1 MDTITSRPSFEST
14 PSLETPLVDEALDAV
29 RERAQQPMDADVLA
43 LKAEVSRL
51 QESVA
56 LITEQSRDLMLR
68 PVRDRP
74 LTALLGVAAFA
85 YILGRVR

>member
-1 MDTITSRPSFEST
+1 MDTITSRPSFESA
-14 PSLETPLVDEALDAV
+14 PSPETPLVDEALDAV
-29 RERAQQPMDADVLA
+29 REHAQPSSSADIEA

-56 LITEQSRDLMLR
+56 LITGQSRDLMLR
-68 PVRDRP
+68 PVRERP

-85 YILGRVR
+85 YVLGKLR

>member
-1 MDTITSRPSFEST
+1 MDTITSRPSLEST
-14 PSLETPLVDEALDAV
+14 PSLETPLVDEALDAA
-29 RERAQQPMDADVLA
+29 REQVQPPMDADILA

-68 PVRDRP
+68 PIRDRP